1 MNWKRFTLLILVVW
15 LLALVSFGSHG
26 QQLPPAVANAN
37 CLLKWSYTQLDVR
50 ELTGRNDG
58 LAVEAYL
65 RITGNR
71 KGDSWC
77 GAFQA
82 AGNKACGRPFPAGAG
97 GSYNWFLLKSP
108 KTFYVA
114 GVRGSVDW
122 IQLGDR
128 VGFYYSNLGR
138 IGHIGHVVREA
149 GRVRRGRPA
158 RGYIVRA
165 GNTGSGGGRDGA
177 GVHDY
182 FYSASDIHAASR
194 W

>member
-1 MNWKRFTLLILVVW
+1 MMVLIL
-15 LLALVSFGSHG
+15 LLVCFGSRG
-26 QQLPPAVANAN
+26 QQLPMAVANAN
-37 CLLKWSYTQLDVR
+37 CTLKWSRSQLDVR

-58 LAVEAYL
+58 LAVEAML
-65 RITGNR
+65 RVTGNR

-77 GAFQA
+77 GAFCATGQ
-82 AGNKACGRPFPAGAG
+82 KFCGRPFPAGAG

-108 KTFYVA
+108 KTFYVVGA
-114 GVRGSVDW
+114 RGQLDW
-122 IQLGDR
+122 IHLGDY
-128 VGFYYSNLGR
+128 VGFYYTNLRR
-138 IGHIGHVVREA
+138 IGHIGIVVSEA

-158 RGYIVRA
+158 RGYIIRA

-182 FYSASDIHAASR
+182 FYSATDIHAASR